1 MKLSLGICTCRK
13 CELRTE
19 LPFLH
24 PFTYGEFLLWSEDG
38 ECRYL
43 CALNDS
49 AFSEVADL
57 VGQLV
62 VGETLSG
69 RAHKIHSIF
78 GSVACDR
85 STEGFT
91 VEMHRLPRCSQCGE
105 CFVVFDGY
113 VDPVVIVDIET
124 HAASHV
130 EWNGFTAEEKL
141 VRVAAALREIGSA

>member
-1 MKLSLGICTCRK
+1 MKLSFGICTCRN
-13 CELRTE
+13 CEFRKE

-43 CALNDS
+43 CAINDP

-57 VGQLV
+57 VDQLV

-69 RAHKIHSIF
+69 RARKIQSIF

-85 STEGFT
+85 STGGFT
-91 VEMHRLPRCSQCGE
+91 FEMHRLPRCSQCGE
-105 CFVVFDGY
+105 CSVVFYGY
-113 VDPVVIVDIET
+113 VDPVVTVDMET
-124 HAASHV
+124 QAASHI
-130 EWNGFTAEEKL
+130 EWDGCTTEEKL
-141 VRVAAALREIGSA
+141 ARVAAALREIGSA